1 MPHNCLSKTVQE
13 YLLLSYFVL
22 RGLGVGPFPLLMFLC
37 RVSFLLKQISLHF
50 LYWLFAHLA
59 SEACALFCLKFFFFS
74 NISAVVQI
82 PILPRVR
89 LAWLK
94 SEVFLVLYYTPR
106 LTITVR
112 GLVVACTTGSISN
125 PYNPTYWARLQSPVN
140 YQTGVS
146 FCPSST
152 NPLSAPLSYWAVVCP
167 ET

>member
-37 RVSFLLKQISLHF
+37 RVSFLWNRSLYISSIDYL
-50 LYWLFAHLA
+50 LTWPQKPAHY
-59 SEACALFCLKFFFFS
+59 SVWSFFPI
-74 NISAVVQI
+74 ISAVVQI

>member
-59 SEACALFCLKFFFFS
+59 SEACALFCLKFFSYHFRGGANS
-74 NISAVVQI
+74 NSA
-82 PILPRVR
+82 
-89 LAWLK
+89 K